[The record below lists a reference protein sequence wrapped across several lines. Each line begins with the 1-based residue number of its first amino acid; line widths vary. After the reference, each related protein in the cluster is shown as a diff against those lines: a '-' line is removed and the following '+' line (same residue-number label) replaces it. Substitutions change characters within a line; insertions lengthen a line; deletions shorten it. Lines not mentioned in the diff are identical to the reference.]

1 MPSDPSQASLPAMRL
16 DHVLH
21 RGFGDPAAGSA
32 RRSQH
37 ADLVDRW
44 LRDLWAQSG
53 APASGAALAAV
64 GSLGRRDLGP
74 ASDLDLILVIDP
86 EVVDEEQATTLASAL
101 WYPIWNSGSSLDHA
115 VRTPAESEAIAGED
129 LRAAISL
136 LDLRTIDGDDA
147 LVQDT
152 AARVRRVWRVQARTR
167 REELIDLAEDRGAR
181 YGVLAHSSEP
191 NLKSDRGGLRDV
203 TVIRAFAGAWL
214 ADHDHVAVD
223 RAADVLLDA
232 RDALQAVTGRSGTRL
247 GRSDQDAVAALCGRD
262 TADDLLADLAQ
273 AARTV
278 AWELHRVV
286 RAAQAAAAPG
296 GKGTTGSGT
305 DRRPALSRF
314 DHGVVVQS
322 GQVSVDLTIEDPL
335 RDLAAVRHAAATGL
349 PLTDATLNRLRERPV
364 HLPLGPAQRDV
375 LVDALAG
382 AHVTDTYEAL
392 DVHGIV
398 SRWIPEWEGV
408 RNRPQRSAVHRFTVD
423 RHQIETVREVQRF
436 LGHVDRPDIL
446 LVAALLHDIGK
457 RAGARDHAREGAP
470 LARSAA
476 LGLGFSEDDA
486 EAVERLVAE
495 HLTLVELATSRD
507 PSDPTTLGALLDAVD
522 HDPGQ
527 LEMLRALT
535 EADAKAAGPAAW
547 SSWRASLIDHL
558 TERARAAL
566 SGSLRGPRE
575 FLAPQRGVERAVL
588 DSVHRTKAPQVLYPA
603 STSDEDVSQICLGAP
618 DAPGVFAAMAR
629 VLARLRIDVRSA
641 VVSTQEGVAVDTW
654 WVSGRQS
661 DLPHPTALR
670 SALVR
675 ELDRRHDPAARV
687 LDVPP
692 GIPARTAE
700 DMPVVTLLPE
710 ASDGATVIQVNAANR
725 PSLLADVAEMITL
738 HQLDVRSAHVVTL
751 GLRAVDVLYLTDQ
764 RGRPLEAPM
773 VGRIIAAIMDA
784 AAA

>member
-1 MPSDPSQASLPAMRL
+1 M
-16 DHVLH
+16 LH
-21 RGFGDPAAGSA
+21 RGFGDPTAGPA

-44 LRDLWAQSG
+44 LQDLWADSG
-53 APASGAALAAV
+53 APSEGAALAAL

-86 EVVDEEQATTLASAL
+86 EKLDEVEAARLASAL

-115 VRTPAESEAIAGED
+115 VRTPAESADIARED

-136 LDLRTIDGDDA
+136 LDLRHIDGDEGLVRETSA
-147 LVQDT
+147 LVRQ
-152 AARVRRVWRVQARTR
+152 VWRVQARTR
-167 REELIDLAEDRGAR
+167 RAELIDLAEDRGVR
-181 YGVLAHSSEP
+181 YGVLAHSAEP

-223 RAADVLLDA
+223 RAADVLLDS

-247 GRSDQDAVAALCGRD
+247 GRADQDAVAALCGRD
-262 TADDLLADLAQ
+262 TADDLLADLAE
-273 AARTV
+273 ASRTI

-286 RAAQAAAAPG
+286 RAAQAAASPG
-296 GKGTTGSGT
+296 AGATTGSGS

-314 DHGVVVQS
+314 DHGVLVQS
-322 GQVSVDLTIEDPL
+322 GQVSVDLTVDDPL
-335 RDLAAVRHAAATGL
+335 RDLAAVRHASATGL
-349 PLTDATLNRLRERPV
+349 PLTDATLTRLRERDV
-364 HLPLGPAQRDV
+364 HLPLGTAQRDV

-382 AHVTDTYEAL
+382 EHIAGTYEAL

-398 SRWIPEWEGV
+398 TRWIPEWAGV

-423 RHQIETVREVQRF
+423 RHMIETVREVQQF
-436 LGHVDRPDIL
+436 LPRVDRPDLL

-457 RAGARDHAREGAP
+457 RQGARDHAREGAP

-476 LGLGFSEDDA
+476 LGLGFDETDA
-486 EAVERLVAE
+486 DTIASLVAE

-507 PSDPTTLGALLDAVD
+507 PSDPTTLGSLLDAVG
-522 HDPGQ
+522 HDASR

-558 TERARAAL
+558 TDRARAAL

-588 DSVHRTKAPQVLYPA
+588 DSVRRTGAPQVLYPA
-603 STSDEDVSQICLGAP
+603 STSDDDVSQICLGAP

-629 VLARLRIDVRSA
+629 VLARQRIDVRSA
-641 VVSTQEGVAVDTW
+641 VVSTQEGIAVDTW
-654 WVSGRQS
+654 WVSGRTR

-670 SALVR
+670 AALVR

-692 GIPARTAE
+692 GAPARTAE

-738 HQLDVRSAHVVTL
+738 HQLNVRSAHVVTL

-764 RGRPLEAPM
+764 RGRPLDAPM